1 MASEGPTVEELK
13 AKIQEL
19 EAKNEE
25 QARELVTLHAKIKE
39 QGKDIARLYTL
50 ANDARVKSRLDKAGN
65 VQARSLLQ
73 GSQRSLAR
81 TVHKRRALQQ
91 AVKVLQEALN
101 KSVVAHGK
109 ALQAQFKACEQT
121 GTPFVDKSA

>member
-19 EAKNEE
+19 EAKIN
-25 QARELVTLHAKIKE
+25 E
-39 QGKDIARLYTL
+39 QGKDLARLYGL
-50 ANDARVKSRLDKAGN
+50 VNVARTKNRLDRAAL

-81 TVHKRRALQQ
+81 TVHEKRALQQ
-91 AVKVLQEALN
+91 SVKVLQETLN

-109 ALQAQFKACEQT
+109 ALQAHFQVCEQT